1 MPNHAIAGRSGNR
14 PAADSTNENSDA
26 SGYGSSDVGTSGGY
40 DANQGR
46 WPVIRGI
53 IGGMAVVTQSDVAPQ
68 RALFRRGMRLVTAYV
83 RMHPRPFFISVAGS
97 FLFAVSSILLTTALG
112 KATDEVLEPSFTA
125 PVPSRSVWL
134 AVLALMTFGCGRALG
149 IMVRRYYSGV
159 AGERV
164 MASLRNRVA
173 DRYRD
178 LQLQYHRETPTG
190 ELLAHME
197 ADVKAAVDVFW
208 PVPFATGVI
217 ALTVFAMIDL
227 ARADPWLAL
236 IGLILFPVA
245 RPDEPELRAPDGG
258 AGAGRAGG
266 HRRGLR
272 RRARIDRRSPGGRRP
287 WGARTSRPSAS
298 RRRRRP
304 SGATGWPAAT
314 SGRRSRRGSTPLP
327 TLATALLL
335 AVGSWRVSTG
345 AITTGQLIGFVA
357 LFGLLS
363 WPMRFI
369 GWILAEL
376 PRAVVGY
383 ARLEDVFAE
392 QVIVTPPAE
401 PVAAPA
407 GARSASRSAGV
418 RHLYDGIPVLDGVSF
433 DVAAD
438 GDRSRSSGRPASAS
452 RRWRSCWS
460 ASPTR
465 TKAACCVGGVDV
477 RDADPVALR
486 RDVSIVF
493 QESFLF
499 ATTVRENIA
508 LEAESSEAEVVR
520 LGDDRL
526 GRSLHP
532 RAAARLR
539 HRGRRA
545 RPHAQRAASASAWR
559 SRGPWPGRPRVL
571 ILDDATS
578 SVDPTVEADIL
589 VGAPPR
595 AVDDADRGGLPP
607 LDDPARRPG
616 RSSWRTASSRR
627 PVRTTSCVGRE
638 PGYAAIIH
646 AYERGER

>member
-1 MPNHAIAGRSGNR
+1 
-14 PAADSTNENSDA
+14 
-26 SGYGSSDVGTSGGY
+26 
-40 DANQGR
+40 
-46 WPVIRGI
+46 
-53 IGGMAVVTQSDVAPQ
+53 MATQHDVAPE
-68 RALFRRGMRLVTAYV
+68 RGLFRRGMRLVTAYV
-83 RMHPRPFFISVAGS
+83 RMHPRPFMISVVGS
-97 FLFAVSSILLTTALG
+97 FVFAISSILLTTALG
-112 KATDEVLEPSFTA
+112 KATDQVLKPSFTA
-125 PVPSRSVWL
+125 PVPARSVWL
-134 AVLALMTFGCGRALG
+134 AVLALMTFGVGRALG

-178 LQLQYHRETPTG
+178 LQLQFHRETPTG

-236 IGLILFPVA
+236 IGLILFPSLALMNQAFARRMEAPAAAAQVDLGDVSAVA
-245 RPDEPELRAPDGG
+245 HESIDGALVVKTLGREDLETERLAERAES
-258 AGAGRAGG
+258 
-266 HRRGLR
+266 LR
-272 RRARIDRRSPGGRRP
+272 RHRVQGGYIRATFEAGLD
-287 WGARTSRPSAS
+287 A
-298 RRRRRP
+298 
-304 SGATGWPAAT
+304 
-314 SGRRSRRGSTPLP
+314 LP

-383 ARLEDVFAE
+383 ARLEDVFA
-392 QVIVTPPAE
+392 QRIVVTPPE
-401 PVAAPA
+401 DPVELP
-407 GARSASRSAGV
+407 GGPLGVEVRGV
-418 RHLYDGIPVLDGVSF
+418 RHLYDGLPVLDGVSF
-433 DVAAD
+433 DVTPMESVAIVGPTGVGKSTLAQLLVRLAD
-438 GDRSRSSGRPASAS
+438 PDEGRIL
-452 RRWRSCWS
+452 
-460 ASPTR
+460 
-465 TKAACCVGGVDV
+465 VGGVDV
-477 RDADPVALR
+477 RDADPIELR

-508 LEAESSEAEVVR
+508 LDADVTEADVVR
-520 LGDDRL
+520 SALI
-526 GRSLHP
+526 
-532 RAAARLR
+532 
-539 HRGRRA
+539 
-545 RPHAQRAASASAWR
+545 ASADR
-559 SRGPWPGRPRVL
+559 FIRELPQGYETVVGERGYTLSGGQRQRVALARALVRAPRVL

-589 VGAPPR
+589 SALRRELSTTLIVVAYR
-595 AVDDADRGGLPP
+595 LSTIRLADRVIFLEDGVVKATGPHEEL
-607 LDDPARRPG
+607 
-616 RSSWRTASSRR
+616 
-627 PVRTTSCVGRE
+627 VRRE
-638 PGYAAIIH
+638 PGYAAIIN